1 MNRYTLVVIAVLA
14 LDAGCKDSATTPD
27 NDIVFPAM
35 TVSYSQHVQPFFNLR
50 CANFGCHEDQTKA
63 GNLSLTSY
71 VAMTSRPGIVIPGS
85 SASSL
90 LIQRIDGRLPHP
102 MNVPIIINQNQLA
115 GLKMWIDDGAKNN

>member
-1 MNRYTLVVIAVLA
+1 MKRLALGVIAAFA
-14 LDAGCKDSATTPD
+14 LWAGCKDSATTPG

-50 CANFGCHEDQTKA
+50 CANFGCHEDQTRA

-71 VAMTSRPGIVIPGS
+71 VALTSRPGMVIPGS
-85 SASSL
+85 SKSSL

-102 MNVPIIINQNQLA
+102 VNVPIIINQNQLD
-115 GLKMWIDDGAKNN
+115 GMKMWVDDGAKNN

>member
-1 MNRYTLVVIAVLA
+1 MNRYMLVAIAVLA
-14 LDAGCKDSATTPD
+14 LAAGCKDSATTPD

-50 CANFGCHEDQTKA
+50 CANFGCHEDQSKA

-102 MNVPIIINQNQLA
+102 VNVPIIINQNQLS